1 LGKRQHGLN
10 FANNILVRLIKLIF
24 SNQIGEEA
32 FVFAFPNPALLH
44 LHAYREFF
52 YPWRYQF

>member
-10 FANNILVRLIKLIF
+10 FANNILVGLIKLIF

-52 YPWRYQF
+52 YP